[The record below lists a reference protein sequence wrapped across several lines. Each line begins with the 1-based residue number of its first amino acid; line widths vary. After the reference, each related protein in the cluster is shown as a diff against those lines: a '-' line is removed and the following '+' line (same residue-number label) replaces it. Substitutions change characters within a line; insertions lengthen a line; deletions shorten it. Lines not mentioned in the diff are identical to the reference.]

1 MRGAVTSKLPPHAF
15 IAFFIIRTQIKY
27 NNVMKKI
34 MFCGGGSAGH
44 VIPNIALCEQLKNEF
59 DLCYIGTDGIE
70 RDLCHDSGVPFYTFD
85 GVKLVRGKVLCNLSI
100 PVKLHKS
107 VKECMEILNQTKPDL
122 LFCKGGYVSYPP
134 AVAAAKMGIPVLT
147 HESDVSLGLANK
159 LIAGKCRRVLTAFP
173 NTAVKIKN
181 GIYTGTPIRRELFGR
196 DRIMAKRAFGCD
208 LRPTVLVFGGGSGSK
223 AINDCLRGCI
233 TELCRKYN
241 ILHVCGK
248 GNVVYSSLYG
258 YKQIEFSDDMGEV
271 YACAD
276 YAVSRCG
283 ANAANELIALKIP
296 TLFIPLENGAS
307 RGDQID
313 NALYFYERG
322 LCKILRECDMT
333 PASLQGAIDELISD
347 KKLKTAL
354 KENTFKRGN
363 ERIIQEI
370 KCALNESFN

>member
-1 MRGAVTSKLPPHAF
+1 
-15 IAFFIIRTQIKY
+15 
-27 NNVMKKI
+27 MKKI

-70 RDLCHDSGVPFYTFD
+70 RDLCRDSGVPFYTFD

-258 YKQIEFSDDMGEV
+258 YKQLEFSDDMGE
-271 YACAD
+271 ALRMMAD
-276 YAVSRCG
+276 IDKICDKRPGLDCGSCG
-283 ANAANELIALKIP
+283 APTCRAFAEDVVRGSAKENECI
-296 TLFIPLENGAS
+296 F
-307 RGDQID
+307 
-313 NALYFYERG
+313 
-322 LCKILRECDMT
+322 ILRE
-333 PASLQGAIDELISD
+333 
-347 KKLKTAL
+347 
-354 KENTFKRGN
+354 
-363 ERIIQEI
+363 EI
-370 KCALNESFN
+370 KQVAQALSSMGGFVPGHHKVADSDER